1 MLIIR
6 ASQMEI
12 FQPVADASFIRRTV
26 EYLLE
31 NHGDVVI
38 RLTEGSVT
46 VKKIN
51 TDVLRRMVRYGI
63 SRGRQYGLSW
73 ESSLTAF
80 VTLMFVT
87 APNFDEHPL
96 IQRVLKD
103 ETVPA
108 DSRIDQLWDRT
119 TAQNWNAAIQNYD
132 VGAWR
137 LENRRKRGE

>member
-6 ASQMEI
+6 ASQMEA
-12 FQPVADASFIRRTV
+12 FQPVADESFITRAV
-26 EYLLE
+26 EYLLK
-31 NHGDVVI
+31 NHGDVVV
-38 RLTEGSVT
+38 RLTEGLVI
-46 VKKIN
+46 VNQIN
-51 TDVLRRMVRYGI
+51 TDVLRRMVSEGI
-63 SRGRQYGLSW
+63 SRGRQYGLAW

-119 TAQNWNAAIQNYD
+119 TDQNWHAAKQNYD
-132 VGAWR
+132 VSAWS
-137 LENRRKRGE
+137 LENRRNRGE